1 MVYGPNPVFRDAIAL
16 VAPDCPIRPTSLAWA
31 SGRRAR
37 FVAALSSLL
46 LTLYRA
52 CQESGTEASSFP
64 PMTIKLSWMGH
75 PAPGQANE
83 YGKCV
88 TQNYVKAKEWY
99 EKAANAGG
107 TGGMSDLG
115 HLYEH
120 GLGLTKPD
128 YEQALVWL
136 SRAVSLNN
144 SLAMLR
150 LGYMYEKGWG
160 LGQNYVEARHWYEKA
175 AEAGIPTAM
184 IGLGDFYRDGHGVQK
199 DALKAR
205 ELYQKAAKAGDPEA
219 KQRLM
224 DMAK

>member
-1 MVYGPNPVFRDAIAL
+1 
-16 VAPDCPIRPTSLAWA
+16 
-31 SGRRAR
+31 
-37 FVAALSSLL
+37 
-46 LTLYRA
+46 
-52 CQESGTEASSFP
+52 
-64 PMTIKLSWMGH
+64 MTIKLSWMGH

-199 DALKAR
+199 MLSKRESCIKRQPKLAIPKRNSDLWTWQSDCLTQPAR
-205 ELYQKAAKAGDPEA
+205 VGLNFCPAPHP
-219 KQRLM
+219 
-224 DMAK
+224 

>member
-1 MVYGPNPVFRDAIAL
+1 
-16 VAPDCPIRPTSLAWA
+16 
-31 SGRRAR
+31 
-37 FVAALSSLL
+37 
-46 LTLYRA
+46 
-52 CQESGTEASSFP
+52 
-64 PMTIKLSWMGH
+64 
-75 PAPGQANE
+75 
-83 YGKCV
+83 
-88 TQNYVKAKEWY
+88 
-99 EKAANAGG
+99 
-107 TGGMSDLG
+107 MSDLG

-184 IGLGDFYRDGHGVQK
+184 IGLGGFYRDGHGVQK